1 MNNHNLLPYYKE
13 CHILPIQYRINYK
26 LCLIAFK
33 IVNNLAS
40 QYLTDATY
48 FYTPLRENLRI
59 GNDRFILNSRHHIQN
74 SISHK
79 MCISW
84 NALPYV
90 LRAKICL
97 TKFKKDLETTYFK
110 DVFCDMRQ

>member
-1 MNNHNLLPYYKE
+1 
-13 CHILPIQYRINYK
+13 
-26 LCLIAFK
+26 
-33 IVNNLAS
+33 
-40 QYLTDATY
+40 
-48 FYTPLRENLRI
+48 
-59 GNDRFILNSRHHIQN
+59 
-74 SISHK
+74 